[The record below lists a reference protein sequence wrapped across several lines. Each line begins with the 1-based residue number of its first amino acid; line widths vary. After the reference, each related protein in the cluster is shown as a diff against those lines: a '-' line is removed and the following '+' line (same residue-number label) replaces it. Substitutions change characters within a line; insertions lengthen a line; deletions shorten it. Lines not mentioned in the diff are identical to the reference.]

1 MSPMSQ
7 NMQANAIQ
15 LNPFSVMSTWLHA
28 EPVEGSQKRP
38 NLRFNVIGN
47 VPRISVRTNVP
58 NDPQYGRIDF
68 KTDLA
73 TFAAA
78 MHYANQLATGAD
90 VPQERRFTY
99 EDDFLAGKKLDKPM
113 VLSTLMIGREAESGR
128 IYIAIISSQQQRP
141 RIRFFFGPSKY
152 HNILNGDGTQITP
165 KEMSEAYAIGFLKP
179 AEQLVYQ
186 LLVKDFDENAKN
198 VANPANFTQGAGQQ
212 QQRGG
217 QQQQRPQYNN
227 NQGGNS
233 GYNTPQQSSNSGF
246 ADDLPSF

>member
-1 MSPMSQ
+1 MTQMSQ
-7 NMQANAIQ
+7 QNQQNSIQ
-15 LNPFSVMSTWLHA
+15 LNAFSVMSTWLHA
-28 EPVEGSQKRP
+28 EPVEGSTKRP

-78 MHYANQLATGAD
+78 MHYAKQLASGAD

-99 EDDFLAGKKLDKPM
+99 EDDFLAGKKLDRPM

-128 IYIAIISSQQQRP
+128 IYIGVISSQQQRP

-152 HNILNGDGTQITP
+152 HSILNGDGTPITP
-165 KEMSEAYAIGFLKP
+165 KEMSEAYAMGFLVP
-179 AEQLVYQ
+179 AEQLTYQ
-186 LLVKDFDENAKN
+186 LLIKDFDENAKN
-198 VANPANFTQGAGQQ
+198 VANPANFTQGN
-212 QQRGG
+212 GG
-217 QQQQRPQYNN
+217 GNGGGQRPQYNN
-227 NQGGNS
+227 NQGGGNG
-233 GYNTPQQSSNSGF
+233 GYSKPPAQNFDTGF
-246 ADDLPSF
+246 DDKLPNF